1 MSIVNILGFMK
12 ILKQHRK
19 DGEERETSKK
29 NWCEKNHRI
38 RAFRFRIRHFLFLL
52 AENRDSSPAAS
63 RALFYASF
71 NTIIHSHSLCISSLR
86 ALNFTSLFTT
96 SLHPPQNVSSLYPS
110 HLLYRLNPNLPI
122 CPQILPLP
130 EHVCVFLSCNFKI

>member
-1 MSIVNILGFMK
+1 MRIVNILGFMK

-19 DGEERETSKK
+19 DGEERETKK

-52 AENRDSSPAAS
+52 AENRDSSSAAS

-71 NTIIHSHSLCISSLR
+71 NTIIHSHSLCVSLLFALSISRPYSQHLSIHPKMP
-86 ALNFTSLFTT
+86 LLFI
-96 SLHPPQNVSSLYPS
+96 LYPS
-110 HLLYRLNPNLPI
+110 RLLYRLNPNLPI
-122 CPQILPLP
+122 YPQILPLP
-130 EHVCVFLSCNFKI
+130 EYVCVFL